1 MPRASTPDAGPLAFE
16 VSATPAGD
24 TTAAVVTPGVVDV
37 RPFSHLSASL
47 SDNHDEVT
55 LGNRGNAPV
64 TASLTVERDEG
75 VEASVA
81 PATVVVPK
89 EGKATAALTVNAK
102 RPLVGKGRS
111 YGFRVVAEPDVGE
124 RVQVGA
130 TIRRR
135 PLLSP
140 GAATGGA
147 IVVAVVLVAGLV
159 VATHGSGSGAPS
171 TTVAAAGAVK
181 LDACPAK
188 GHVDAYGVRSI
199 QPNEIAQ
206 LPKTYTFL
214 KVAGDGCTPDRFN
227 PCEPIHYV
235 QNAAAAPPFAADNVR
250 EAFRRLAAATG
261 MKFVDDGLTDEDART
276 GPYVPERYGQRWAP
290 ILIDW
295 QHFPPEQTN
304 GASQVLGNTN
314 IMRIGDTT
322 VSGRLRFNVDAYNNE
337 ITKAPIEAGF
347 GPSAGSGTGPIGR
360 DNIQWGRVVLHELAH
375 VVGLGHSS
383 DPASL
388 MYPDAA
394 QQTSRPADFNRTDLA
409 GLQYLGK
416 DAGCLPEP
424 PLPTS

>member
-1 MPRASTPDAGPLAFE
+1 
-16 VSATPAGD
+16 
-24 TTAAVVTPGVVDV
+24 
-37 RPFSHLSASL
+37 
-47 SDNHDEVT
+47 
-55 LGNRGNAPV
+55 
-64 TASLTVERDEG
+64 
-75 VEASVA
+75 
-81 PATVVVPK
+81 
-89 EGKATAALTVNAK
+89 
-102 RPLVGKGRS
+102 
-111 YGFRVVAEPDVGE
+111 VGE